1 MSVLSRVLGAQ
12 EVPVRTKQDQVMD
25 AFHICQHVTRCLTT
39 LSYHAVAV
47 EVMESADIRVT
58 SVCVENLHDV
68 AALIVS

>member
-1 MSVLSRVLGAQ
+1 
-12 EVPVRTKQDQVMD
+12 MD

-39 LSYHAVAV
+39 LSYHAV

-58 SVCVENLHDV
+58 SVCVENLHNV